1 MKYSSFLF
9 LFLLPAFSLAQ
20 IVEKRPARYFRQ
32 MVPAGNYSGLT
43 RLNGNRYL
51 MVSDKGDRDGFFF
64 LRIDIDSLTGALH
77 EVRVDSFVSI
87 ATTGADLE
95 GITYHAPQGT
105 VFLSSERD
113 HAVREYT
120 LSGRPTGRELTIPE
134 QLRRCRANYSFESLT
149 YSPVTH
155 RFWTVSE
162 STLPADGETATAT
175 NGVRNRLR
183 LMAFDDSLQ
192 LQACYPYL
200 MDAPQTRK
208 PQRVFCMGVSEL
220 LALDDGRLLVLEREL
235 SVPRRRIG
243 ARCRCRLYVVEPS
256 RSEACFPMVQDASI
270 ASQQKELPSHLVP
283 RSSHLGDSSN
293 PSSASFLPKL
303 LLCEWTTRM
312 NLLRQNMA
320 NYEGMCLG
328 PRLSDGR
335 QTVILCADSQNQ
347 YAHLMRDW
355 FTVIVL

>member
-1 MKYSSFLF
+1 MKILSL
-9 LFLLPAFSLAQ
+9 LILLLLPVSSHAQ
-20 IVEKRPARYFRQ
+20 IVEKRPARHFRQ
-32 MVPAGNYSGLT
+32 TVPAGNYSGLT
-43 RLNGNRYL
+43 QLNGNRYL
-51 MVSDKGDRDGFFF
+51 MVSDKGGSDGFFF
-64 LRIDIDSLTGALH
+64 LRIDIDSLTGKLH
-77 EVRVDSFVSI
+77 EVHVDSFVSV
-87 ATTGADLE
+87 ATTEADLE
-95 GITYHAPQGT
+95 GIAYHAPQGT
-105 VFLSSERD
+105 VFLSSERN

-120 LSGRPTGRELTIPE
+120 LSGQPTGRELAIPE
-134 QLRRCRANYSFESLT
+134 PLRGCRPNYSFESLT

-162 STLPADGETATAT
+162 STLPVDGEAATAT

-183 LMAFDDSLQ
+183 LMVFDDSLQ
-192 LQACYPYL
+192 LRACYPYL

-208 PQRVFCMGVSEL
+208 PQRIFCMGVSEL

-235 SVPRRRIG
+235 SVPRQRIG
-243 ARCRCRLYVVEPS
+243 ACCRCRLYVVSPDLFPEKVMP
-256 RSEACFPMVQDASI
+256 EAKRETFRIPDTRFLS
-270 ASQQKELPSHLVP
+270 P
-283 RSSHLGDSSN
+283 DSC
-293 PSSASFLPKL
+293 LPKTL
-303 LLCEWTTRM
+303 VCEWTTRM

-355 FTVIVL
+355 FTTIVF